1 MVEVHL
7 KSNGSKNYIIPAGYM
22 NRAARR
28 KWKKIMR
35 QDRKHKGVRIY

>member
-1 MVEVHL
+1 MEVHL
-7 KSNGSKNYIIPAGYM
+7 KQNGKTNYIIPAGYM

-35 QDRKHKGVRIY
+35 KDRKKPGVRIY